1 MSQHQIGNI
10 GVLMGGYSS
19 EREISLRSGQA
30 VAEALALE
38 GHRVISLDITTDD
51 PAKIIHQI
59 QTVPIDIAFIAL
71 HGRLGE
77 DGSIQSILEKLE
89 IPYTGSGVKAS
100 QMAFNKILTQ
110 KALKAAGLPVPENY
124 FITDGRSV
132 DFKTAWAQIK
142 STPLVLKPA
151 CEGSSIGVHIVRH
164 PSEWEP
170 AFKNALSFGPQ
181 IIVEQFIK
189 GREFTAG
196 IFDHEAL
203 PLVEIVAKSNFFSFN
218 AKYQKGATQYI
229 CPAEISEDLTRKI
242 KDMSLKA
249 YETLGCEG
257 FARVDVRVDEN
268 EQPFLLEVNTIPG
281 FTGTSLFPKAAQK
294 AGYSFVQVCEKLLRL
309 ALKSTQPNDGQG
321 AGNLGKKIQR

>member
-1 MSQHQIGNI
+1 MSRQSFGTIA
-10 GVLMGGYSS
+10 VLMGGYSS

-30 VAEALALE
+30 VADALSGE
-38 GHRVISLDITTDD
+38 GHRVLPLDLTSDD
-51 PAKIIHQI
+51 TGRIIQQI
-59 QTVPIDIAFIAL
+59 QEIPIDVAFIAL

-77 DGSIQSILEKLE
+77 DGVIQGILEKLE

-110 KALKAAGLPVPENY
+110 KALQAAGLPVPPNTC
-124 FITDGRSV
+124 ITDGRNV
-132 DFKTAWAQIK
+132 DFKTAWGQIK
-142 STPLVLKPA
+142 STPLVVKAA

-170 AFKNALSFGPQ
+170 AFKDALGYGPN

-203 PLVEIVAKSNFFSFN
+203 PLVEICPKSNFFSFT
-218 AKYQKGATQYI
+218 AKYQKGATQYV
-229 CPAEISEDLTRKI
+229 CPAEIPEALTRKI
-242 KDMSLKA
+242 KELSLRA

-257 FARVDVRVDEN
+257 FGRVDLRVDDK
-268 EQPFLLEVNTIPG
+268 EQPFILEVNTIPG
-281 FTGTSLFPKAAQK
+281 FTGTSLFPKAAAQ
-294 AGYSFVQVCEKLLRL
+294 AGYSFVQVCERLLDL
-309 ALKSTQPNDGQG
+309 ALNSRQP
-321 AGNLGKKIQR
+321 

>member
-1 MSQHQIGNI
+1 MSSRKFGNI

-19 EREISLRSGQA
+19 ERDISLRSGQA
-30 VAEALALE
+30 VAEALAHE

-51 PAKIIHQI
+51 LPKIIQQI
-59 QTVPIDIAFIAL
+59 QAIPLDVAFIAL

-77 DGSIQSILEKLE
+77 DGVIQGVLEKLE

-110 KALKAAGLPVPENY
+110 KALANAGLPVAAHY
-124 FITDGRSV
+124 CITDGRTV

-142 STPLVLKPA
+142 STPLVVKAA

-170 AFKNALSFGPQ
+170 AFKNAMSYGPQ
-181 IIVEQFIK
+181 VIVEQFIK

-196 IFDHEAL
+196 IFDREAL
-203 PLVEIVAKSNFFSFN
+203 PLVEICPKTNFFSFS

-229 CPAEISEDLTRKI
+229 CPADIPEHLTRKI
-242 KDMSLKA
+242 KDISLKA
-249 YETLGCEG
+249 YEVLDCGG
-257 FARVDVRVDEN
+257 FARVDVRVDEH
-268 EQPFLLEVNTIPG
+268 EQPFILEINTIPG
-281 FTGTSLFPKAAQK
+281 FTGTSLFPKAAK
-294 AGYSFVQVCEKLLRL
+294 EAGYSFVQVCEKLLNL
-309 ALKSTQPNDGQG
+309 ALKLKQPND
-321 AGNLGKKIQR
+321 